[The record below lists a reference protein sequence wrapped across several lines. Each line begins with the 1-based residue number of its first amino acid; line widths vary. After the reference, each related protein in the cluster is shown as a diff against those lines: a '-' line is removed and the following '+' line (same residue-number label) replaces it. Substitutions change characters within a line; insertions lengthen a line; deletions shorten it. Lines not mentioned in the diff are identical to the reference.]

1 MEDLVKD
8 TGALRP
14 SVQTPHER
22 TIEGS
27 TDTTDAPLQ
36 PRLGELQFYR
46 GKRVFITG
54 HTGFKGSWLCRM
66 LVHAGATVHGYA
78 LTPDD
83 TFSLFTIANI
93 GQDIESTFGDIRDV
107 SALERAFNRAQ
118 PDIVIHLAAQ
128 PLVRESYQH
137 PRETYEINVMGTV
150 NVMEC
155 ARKTGN
161 VQSILNVTTDK
172 VYRDNGNI
180 QVFSEEDFLDGAD
193 PYSNS
198 KSCSELVTHC
208 YQRSFLSS
216 AGAALSTARAGN
228 VIGGGDFARDRLVPD
243 CVRAVLADRPIV
255 IRNPRSVRPFHHVL
269 ESLGAYLMIARAQY
283 DDAALAGWYNVG
295 PRYEDCL
302 SAGALA
308 DEFCTCWGESARWE
322 HHGDNGPY
330 EAARLQLDSTLIRK
344 TFGWHP
350 VWDVHEAIYRTVEWT
365 RAGMDEKRASDCLD
379 EQIERWCATA
389 RRGELDV

>member
-150 NVMEC
+150 NVME
-155 ARKTGN
+155 
-161 VQSILNVTTDK
+161 
-172 VYRDNGNI
+172 
-180 QVFSEEDFLDGAD
+180 
-193 PYSNS
+193 
-198 KSCSELVTHC
+198 
-208 YQRSFLSS
+208 
-216 AGAALSTARAGN
+216 
-228 VIGGGDFARDRLVPD
+228 
-243 CVRAVLADRPIV
+243 
-255 IRNPRSVRPFHHVL
+255 
-269 ESLGAYLMIARAQY
+269 
-283 DDAALAGWYNVG
+283 
-295 PRYEDCL
+295 
-302 SAGALA
+302 
-308 DEFCTCWGESARWE
+308 
-322 HHGDNGPY
+322 
-330 EAARLQLDSTLIRK
+330 
-344 TFGWHP
+344 
-350 VWDVHEAIYRTVEWT
+350 
-365 RAGMDEKRASDCLD
+365 
-379 EQIERWCATA
+379 
-389 RRGELDV
+389 